1 MRILNNR
8 GDRMRKLIITIVLTA
23 FIVTLSS
30 PILNAAQWDPATGP
44 KWPERAYNEIPA
56 YSGDDDPWVDVEKT
70 GEGSYS
76 ISFYKSIYFNFKLF
90 FILIIPVQIN
100 FEEDITAGDY
110 AESSGGDFISSR
122 NTAGQ

>member
-8 GDRMRKLIITIVLTA
+8 GDRMQKLIITIVLTA

-56 YSGDDDPWVDVEKT
+56 YSGDDTPWVDVENE
-70 GEGSYS
+70 GEGDHS
-76 ISFYKSIYFNFKLF
+76 ISFMSSIIFNFKLF
-90 FILIIPVQIN
+90 FVFFIPVQIEL
-100 FEEDITAGDY
+100 EEDTTTGNY
-110 AESSGGDFISSR
+110 AESLGEDINSSR
-122 NTAGQ
+122 NSAGQ